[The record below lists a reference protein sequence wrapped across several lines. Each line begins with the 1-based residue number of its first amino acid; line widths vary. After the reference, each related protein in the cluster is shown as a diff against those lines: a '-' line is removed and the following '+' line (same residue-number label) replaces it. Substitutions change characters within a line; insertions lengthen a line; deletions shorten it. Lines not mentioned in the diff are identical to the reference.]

1 LENVAEI
8 IKAVMSSA
16 SESELG
22 VLFINAQKAVI
33 ERTILQE
40 MGHRQPPTPIQ
51 TDNSTA
57 EAIINARV
65 QPKRTKAM
73 DMCFHW
79 LRDCSVNQEQ
89 FRFYWRPGPLN
100 FADYWTKHHPPARH
114 KYMRSEFLTPY
125 HKLVEFPKHALS
137 TARVY

>member
-57 EAIINARV
+57 EAIINAQV

-100 FADYWTKHHPPARH
+100 FADLQIL
-114 KYMRSEFLTPY
+114 RSRIKINTHFSFYLC
-125 HKLVEFPKHALS
+125 FCS
-137 TARVY
+137 TMMEGDSGSWIL